1 MSGEGPIARLRVAA
15 LRLRKAALAECI
27 EPDGPLGAWVEAQDH
42 ALTAQA
48 DVAEHQERLVTDV
61 LGGADKA
68 IGTRLGEC
76 KALAEATRTM
86 LASVERTQVVLDIKT
101 QQVMGEM
108 IERLTPQLVEGVR
121 DAVII
126 REKRY
131 NRKVETS
138 RIAGVVA
145 VALGL
150 LVGGYVWGASGNPS
164 GGQDQLDREVA
175 SRTKLAIQHCRDT
188 ARWLGDDHQPLC
200 SLTDFLPP
208 VLPGTAGGGASA
220 PPASSSTSSSDSP
233 GLLMVHPGEP
243 VRFH

>member
-1 MSGEGPIARLRVAA
+1 MSGEGPIARLRAAA
-15 LRLRKAALAECI
+15 LKLRKAALVECI

-48 DVAEHQERLVTDV
+48 DVAEHQERLITDV

-76 KALAEATRTM
+76 KALAESTRAM
-86 LASVERTQVVLDIKT
+86 LASVERAQVVLEIKT
-101 QQVMGEM
+101 QRVMGEM

-121 DAVII
+121 EAVVI
-126 REKRY
+126 RERRY

-150 LVGGYVWGASGNPS
+150 LLGGYIWGANRNPS
-164 GGQDQLDREVA
+164 DEQDRLVA
-175 SRTKLAIQHCRDT
+175 SRVRLAIQRCQDT
-188 ARWLGDDHQPLC
+188 SRWVDDAHQRLC
-200 SLTDFLPP
+200 SLADFLPP
-208 VLPGTAGGGASA
+208 VPSGIMSGGASA
-220 PPASSSTSSSDSP
+220 QPDSSSGSP

-243 VRFH
+243 VRFHD